1 MVLLQGV
8 GGITDLITTP
18 GLINLDFADVKS
30 VMKGAGSALMGIGA
44 ARGEDRAII
53 AAQQAISSPL
63 LESSIEGARG
73 VLFSIAG
80 GTDIGL
86 FEINAAARLVQDA
99 AHPEANIIFG
109 TVIDDSMGDE
119 VKVTV
124 IAAGFDGGELPKLKP
139 APQPVAAESTESEA
153 GPAVTPRPVPART
166 IIFDDTEIADDG
178 LEVPDFLR

>member
-1 MVLLQGV
+1 
-8 GGITDLITTP
+8 
-18 GLINLDFADVKS
+18 
-30 VMKGAGSALMGIGA
+30 MGIGA

-53 AAQQAISSPL
+53 AARQAIASPL

-86 FEINAAARLVQDA
+86 FEINAAAKLVQDA

-119 VKVTV
+119 VKVTH
-124 IAAGFDGGELPKLKP
+124 
-139 APQPVAAESTESEA
+139 
-153 GPAVTPRPVPART
+153 
-166 IIFDDTEIADDG
+166 
-178 LEVPDFLR
+178 LRSH

>member
-1 MVLLQGV
+1 L
-8 GGITDLITTP
+8 TR
-18 GLINLDFADVKS
+18 KH
-30 VMKGAGSALMGIGA
+30 
-44 ARGEDRAII
+44 
-53 AAQQAISSPL
+53 
-63 LESSIEGARG
+63 G

-124 IAAGFDGGELPKLKP
+124 IAAGFDGGELPKIKP
-139 APQPVAAESTESEA
+139 APVAEVEPEEVPAFVTA
-153 GPAVTPRPVPART
+153 APAVAPQAVPARR